1 MRAALVLVLATAPT
15 LSGCVIDRSPIATGG
30 SSDTGGVADRD
41 ATEEPGLDAASMDDA
56 ELPDAF
62 ATLDAR
68 VEPDARA
75 NEDAYLVPDAFVPGD
90 APADCVDETCNRR
103 DDDCDGLVDE
113 SGCAV
118 GSEADCAAHQLGD
131 HVYLV
136 CPQLLRWT
144 ASRDG
149 CAGVGYALVT
159 IDSGEEN
166 TAIVD
171 WIPGD
176 SWIGLHDR
184 DDEGRFVW
192 VDGTE
197 PTFTSW
203 ADGEPNDS
211 WVEDCTLLRPSKEW
225 NDSNCNDG
233 HTFVCEA
240 EILPR

>member
-1 MRAALVLVLATAPT
+1 MRAVLVIVLVTAPT
-15 LSGCVIDRSPIATGG
+15 LAGCVVDRSPIAAEGA
-30 SSDTGGVADRD
+30 SDTGADDRD
-41 ATEEPGLDAASMDDA
+41 TGQDTRADAASADDA
-56 ELPDAF
+56 ALPDAF
-62 ATLDAR
+62 AALDAWA
-68 VEPDARA
+68 EPDAHA
-75 NEDAYLVPDAFVPGD
+75 DEDAYVVTDAFAPRD
-90 APADCVDETCNRR
+90 APVGCAAESCNRR

-118 GSEADCAAHQLGD
+118 SSEVDCAAHQLGD

-136 CPQLLRWT
+136 CPQLFRWT

-149 CAGVGYALVT
+149 CAGVGYGLVT
-159 IDSGEEN
+159 IDSGEED
-166 TAIVD
+166 TAIID

-176 SWIGLHDR
+176 SWIGLNDR
-184 DDEGRFVW
+184 DEEDRFVW
-192 VDGTE
+192 IDGTE

-211 WVEDCTLLRPSKEW
+211 WGEDCTFLRTTKEW
-225 NDSNCNDG
+225 NDANCNDG